1 MYSLQQC
8 EGVVSLKLTVNS
20 SVRCVL
26 NNSGVEVYCQLTV
39 LFHIFMY
46 NELLFF
52 SLSSSFMLFL

>member
-8 EGVVSLKLTVNS
+8 EGLVSLKLTVNS

-46 NELLFF
+46 NELLLF
-52 SLSSSFMLFL
+52 LSSSFMLLL